1 MASKVTEEYGSLV
14 FSDSVM
20 RERLPKPT
28 YKELSRVIKEGKALN
43 LAIAN
48 EVAHAMKE
56 WALEKGATHY
66 THWFQ
71 PLTGITS
78 EKHDAFMEPTGDG
91 RALETF
97 SGKALI
103 QGEPDASS
111 FPSGGLRATFEARG
125 YTAWDPTSPAFI
137 KDEVLCVPTAF
148 ISYTG
153 EALDKKT
160 PLLRSCV
167 ALDGQAKRVLKLFG
181 KDIKSVTTTVGPEQE
196 YFLIKEKDYAARPDL
211 IMCGR
216 TLFGCEPVK
225 GQELEEH
232 YFGAIRP
239 TVNEFMKELDDELWK
254 LAVPAK
260 TKHNEVAP
268 CQHELAPIFE
278 TSSKA
283 IDHNLVTMEKMKII
297 ASHHGLTCLQHEKP
311 FDYVNGSGKHNNWSI
326 SADGKN
332 LLDPSDTPE
341 DNLQFLVF
349 LSSVIAA
356 VDDYQDLMRAS
367 VASAGNDHRLGANEA
382 PPAIVSIFLGD
393 DLAAVVD
400 ALINDKPYSSH
411 PREKMDLGVPQLADL
426 TKDSTDRN
434 RTSPFAF
441 TGNKFEFRMCGSQQ
455 NLSDPNMVLNTAV
468 AEQLDRFATDM
479 ADVAECDFIV
489 KALEWVKATLT
500 AHQRIIFNGNGY
512 SDEWPAEAEK
522 RGLLNMRTTPDA
534 LPCLIDKKNL
544 DLFEKY
550 HVASPDEM
558 HARYVSKAE
567 QYAKLLNIEANT
579 MVYMTKHMYLPAL
592 FDYSGDIAT
601 TVATK
606 AELGIAAK
614 AEKAL
619 VQTLTDAIDKITDL
633 VADLEQKNAAAQS
646 LDDPTEQDNAYRDS
660 VIPAMDALR
669 VSVDEMEKVCGHD
682 YWPVPSYNKIL
693 FYV

>member
-43 LAIAN
+43 LDIAN

-160 PLLRSCV
+160 PLLRSTV
-167 ALDGQAKRVLKLFG
+167 ALDEQAKRVLALFG
-181 KDIKSVTTTVGPEQE
+181 KDVKAVTTTVGPEQE
-196 YFLIKEKDYAARPDL
+196 YFLIKEEDYAARPDL

-297 ASHHGLTCLQHEKP
+297 ASHHGLVCLQHEKP

-367 VASAGNDHRLGANEA
+367 AASAGNDHRLGANEA

-468 AEQLDRFATDM
+468 AEKLDKFATDM

-489 KALEWVKATLT
+489 AALAWVKKTLT
-500 AHQRIIFNGNGY
+500 DHQRIIFNGNGY
-512 SDEWPAEAEK
+512 SGEWPEEAEK

-534 LPCLIDKKNL
+534 LPCLLDKKNI

-550 HVASPDEM
+550 HVCSADEM

-567 QYAKLLNIEANT
+567 QYAKLLNIEANS

-606 AELGIAAK
+606 AELGIAAQ
-614 AEKAL
+614 AEKKL
-619 VQTLTDAIDKITDL
+619 VQTLTDGIDKITDL
-633 VADLEQKNAAAQS
+633 VDDLEQKNAAAQG
-646 LDDPTEQDNAYRDS
+646 LEDCTEQDNAYRDS
-660 VIPAMDALR
+660 VIPAMDELR
-669 VSVDEMEKVCGHD
+669 ASVDAMEKVCGHD